1 MVLLLIVVVLIG
13 LVLIQRGNRRAQE
26 RMSRIEGRVNASE
39 SVAESVRAV
48 DPVSNGRRASVSL
61 SSGEHEFRIGDRK
74 YLLYVPVGY
83 DASQAVPLV
92 LFFHGGGG
100 HMEQAAADYNWEEKA
115 DKEGI
120 VVGFLNGSSRF
131 PRRHLATWN
140 AGSCCGYARDQK
152 VDDVGF
158 TRQVI
163 ADIQNRITVDAGMI
177 FATGMSNGGMM
188 SHRLACE
195 MADVFAAVASVA
207 GTDGTSSC
215 NPVRP
220 ISVMHIHARDDDHVL
235 FNGGAG
241 DGGFKD
247 ESKITDFISVE
258 ETIRR
263 WVARNHADTVPVR
276 VLDVPGAYADRYTSK
291 ENSAA
296 VELVVTETGGHSW
309 PGGQPV
315 RGKVPSRAIIANDV
329 IWDFFKAHPKASTG
343 L

>member
-1 MVLLLIVVVLIG
+1 MVLLLLMVVLVG

-26 RMSRIEGRVNASE
+26 RMNRAEGSVNASE
-39 SVAESVRAV
+39 SVRTVSPASNRLRANT
-48 DPVSNGRRASVSL
+48 PL
-61 SSGEHEFRIGDRK
+61 SPGEHEFKLDSRK
-74 YLLYVPVGY
+74 YLLYVPRGY
-83 DASQAVPLV
+83 DASQAVPVV

-120 VVGFLNGSSRF
+120 AVAFLNGSSRF

-163 ADIQNRITVDAGMI
+163 ADIQERITVDTERI

-207 GTDGTSSC
+207 GTDGTASC
-215 NPVRP
+215 TPTRP
-220 ISVMHIHARDDDHVL
+220 ISVMHIHAKDDDHVL
-235 FNGGAG
+235 FEGGAG
-241 DGGFKD
+241 EGAFEDS
-247 ESKITDFISVE
+247 SKITEFISVE
-258 ETIRR
+258 ETIKR
-263 WVARNHADTVPVR
+263 WIARNHADEVPVR
-276 VLDVPGAYADRYTSK
+276 VLDA
-291 ENSAA
+291 EFLA
-296 VELVVTETGGHSW
+296 VFRLVLRSPLPT
-309 PGGQPV
+309 
-315 RGKVPSRAIIANDV
+315 
-329 IWDFFKAHPKASTG
+329 
-343 L
+343 

>member
-1 MVLLLIVVVLIG
+1 MVLLVVIVVLVG
-13 LVLIQRGNRRAQE
+13 LALIQRGNRRAQE
-26 RMSRIEGRVNASE
+26 RMDRIEERANISE
-39 SVAESVRAV
+39 SVAKSVRVAN
-48 DPVSNGRRASVSL
+48 PVSNSQRTNASL
-61 SSGEHEFRIGDRK
+61 PSGEHEFKIGSRK
-74 YLLYVPVGY
+74 YLLYVPVNY

-100 HMEQAAADYNWEEKA
+100 DMRQAAADYNWEEKA
-115 DKEGI
+115 DKEGTA
-120 VVGFLNGSSRF
+120 VAFLNGSSRF
-131 PRRHLATWN
+131 PRENLATWN

-158 TRQVI
+158 TRQVV
-163 ADIQNRITVDAGMI
+163 ADIQGKLNIDAGKI

-207 GTDGTSSC
+207 GTEGVSSC
-215 NPVRP
+215 SPERP
-220 ISVMHIHARDDDHVL
+220 ISVMHIHAKDDDHVL
-235 FNGGAG
+235 FEGGAG

-247 ESKITDFISVE
+247 ESKVTDFISVA

-263 WVARNHADTVPVR
+263 WVVRNHADGVPVR

-291 ENSAA
+291 ENATA

-309 PGGQPV
+309 PGGRTV

-329 IWDFFKAHPKASTG
+329 IWDFFMAHSK
-343 L
+343 